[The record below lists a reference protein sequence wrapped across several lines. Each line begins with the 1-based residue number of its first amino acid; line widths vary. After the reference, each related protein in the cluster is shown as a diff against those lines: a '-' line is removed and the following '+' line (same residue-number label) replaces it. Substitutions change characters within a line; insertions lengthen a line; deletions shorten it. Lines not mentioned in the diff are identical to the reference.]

1 MLLAFHKKHSG
12 RNTASVPR
20 TCSGRG
26 APAPGRTRQEHFGF
40 LSTRWTAAPSGAAA
54 FWNDLRSSQTAIKA
68 SRGRQ
73 GCRGR
78 RGRRLAP
85 ALHVSGHTAGLHR
98 PQESVP
104 PIPAAQFIL
113 RHCSSDFRKP
123 SPKNPSG
130 Q

>member
-26 APAPGRTRQEHFGF
+26 APAPGRTRQERSGV

-54 FWNDLRSSQTAIKA
+54 LWNDLRSSQTAIKA
-68 SRGRQ
+68 SRGR
-73 GCRGR
+73 GG
-78 RGRRLAP
+78 GGWRLLAACP
-85 ALHVSGHTAGLHR
+85 ASTAGLHR
-98 PQESVP
+98 PQESV

-123 SPKNPSG
+123 SHKNPSG